1 MLEGSF
7 PSGGERRGEKM
18 KKKILQSDRWPKPKG
33 PYSVA
38 LSFEHLLFIS
48 GQGPAYADTGEIVK
62 GDFNE
67 QARVV
72 FENLRMILEDA
83 GSSLEHVLKATVFLS
98 DMNNFS
104 RMNEI
109 YGQYFKKDPPV
120 RTTVQAR
127 LPFDI
132 LLELDVIAYLPK

>member
-1 MLEGSF
+1 
-7 PSGGERRGEKM
+7 M
-18 KKKILQSDRWPKPKG
+18 KKKVLHSDRWPKQKG

-38 LSFEHLLFIS
+38 LSFDRLLFIS

-72 FENLRMILEDA
+72 FENLRMILEDS
-83 GSSLEHVLKATVFLS
+83 GYSLEHVLKATVFLS
-98 DMNNFS
+98 DINNFS
-104 RMNEI
+104 KMNEI
-109 YGQYFKKDPPV
+109 YAQYFKKDQPA
-120 RTTVQAR
+120 RTTVQVAR

-132 LLELDVIAYLPK
+132 MLEIDVIAYLPK

>member
-1 MLEGSF
+1 
-7 PSGGERRGEKM
+7 M
-18 KKKILQSDRWPKPKG
+18 KKNILHHDRWPKTKG

-38 LSFEHLLFIS
+38 LTFDHLLFIS
-48 GQGPAYADTGEIVK
+48 GQGPAYPDTGEIVK

-72 FENLRMILEDA
+72 LENLKMILEDA

-98 DMNNFS
+98 DMNHFS
-104 RMNEI
+104 IMNEI
-109 YGQYFKKDPPV
+109 YCQYFKKDPPV
-120 RTTVQAR
+120 RTTVEVSR

-132 LLELDVIAYLPK
+132 LLEVDVIAYIPK

>member
-1 MLEGSF
+1 MEGK
-7 PSGGERRGEKM
+7 GGKM
-18 KKKILQSDRWPKPKG
+18 KKKILQSERWPKPKG

-38 LSFEHLLFIS
+38 LSFGRLLFVS
-48 GQGPAYADTGEIVK
+48 GQGPAYPDTGEIVK

-98 DMNNFS
+98 DMDNFS

-109 YGQYFKKDPPV
+109 YGQYFGRNPPV

-132 LLELDVIAYLPK
+132 MLEVDVIACLPK

>member
-1 MLEGSF
+1 
-7 PSGGERRGEKM
+7 M
-18 KKKILQSDRWPKPKG
+18 KKKILQSKRWPKPKG

-38 LSFEHLLFIS
+38 VAFNHLLFIS

-83 GSSLEHVLKATVFLS
+83 GSSFEHVLKTKFPR
-98 DMNNFS
+98 NRF
-104 RMNEI
+104 I
-109 YGQYFKKDPPV
+109 KDKIRQQLQV
-120 RTTVQAR
+120 LRDR
-127 LPFDI
+127 G
-132 LLELDVIAYLPK
+132 LLEFSGKGRYRKLS

>member
-1 MLEGSF
+1 MGK
-7 PSGGERRGEKM
+7 GEKM
-18 KKKILQSDRWPKPKG
+18 RKKILQSDRWPKPKG

-38 LSFEHLLFIS
+38 LSFNHLLFIS
-48 GQGPAYADTGEIVK
+48 GQGPAYPDTGEIVK
-62 GDFNE
+62 GDFEE

-120 RTTVQAR
+120 RTTVQVAR

-132 LLELDVIAYLPK
+132 MVEIDVIAYLPK

>member
-1 MLEGSF
+1 
-7 PSGGERRGEKM
+7 M

-38 LSFEHLLFIS
+38 LSFDHLLFIS
-48 GQGPAYADTGEIVK
+48 GQGPAYPDTGEIVK

-72 FENLRMILEDA
+72 FENLRIILEDS
-83 GSSLEHVLKATVFLS
+83 GSSFEHVLKVTVFLS
-98 DMNNFS
+98 DMNHFS
-104 RMNEI
+104 KMNEI
-109 YGQYFKKDPPV
+109 YSRYFKKDPPA
-120 RTTVQAR
+120 RTTVEVAR

-132 LLELDVIAYLPK
+132 MLEIDVIAYLPK

>member
-1 MLEGSF
+1 
-7 PSGGERRGEKM
+7 M

-38 LSFEHLLFIS
+38 LSFDRLLFIS
-48 GQGPAYADTGEIVK
+48 GQGPAYHDTGEIVK

-83 GSSLEHVLKATVFLS
+83 GSSFEHVLKVTVFLS
-98 DMNNFS
+98 DINNFS
-104 RMNEI
+104 KMNEI
-109 YGQYFKKDPPV
+109 YAQYFKKDPPA
-120 RTTVQAR
+120 RTTVQVAR

-132 LLELDVIAYLPK
+132 MLEIDVIAYLPK